1 MNYFKAAE
9 QVLSSVPILERALDN
24 LEKRKVRIMMTNKPA
39 EVGAIDPS
47 KSYVNSGQVR
57 DTLSEMLEL
66 SECVENIA
74 KTSAKLSEIRKVL
87 EQLPEDKARIL
98 QAWYIDRMSKEKIAD
113 MMGYESITSVYNIR
127 NMAVAEFALSYFGA
141 AALESI

>member
-9 QVLSSVPILERALDN
+9 QVLSAVPVMERALEN

-47 KSYVNSGQVR
+47 KSYVNSCQVR
-57 DTLSEMLEL
+57 DTLDEMLEL
-66 SECVENIA
+66 SECVGNIK
-74 KTSAKLSEIRKVL
+74 KTSAKLEEISAVL
-87 EQLPEDKARIL
+87 EQLPEDKARVL
-98 QAWYIDRMSKEKIAD
+98 RAWYIDHQGKEKIAD

-141 AALESI
+141 GALDSV

>member
-9 QVLSSVPILERALDN
+9 QVLSSVPILERALNN
-24 LEKRKVRIMMTNKPA
+24 LERRKERIMMTNKPA

-47 KSYVNSGQVR
+47 KAYVNSSRAG
-57 DTLSEMLEL
+57 DTLSELLEL
-66 SECVENIA
+66 SECMANIA
-74 KTSAKLSEIRKVL
+74 KTSAKLSEIRAIL
-87 EQLPEDKARIL
+87 EQLPEDKARVL
-98 QAWYIDRMSKEKIAD
+98 QAWYIEHLSKEKIAD

-141 AALESI
+141 GALDSI

>member
-9 QVLSSVPILERALDN
+9 QVLSSVPILEQALNN
-24 LEKRKVRIMMTNKPA
+24 LERRKARIMITNKPA
-39 EVGAIDPS
+39 EVVAIDPS
-47 KSYVNSGQVR
+47 KSYVSSGQVR
-57 DTLSEMLEL
+57 DTLAEMLEVA
-66 SECVENIA
+66 ECVGNIA
-74 KTSAKLSEIRKVL
+74 KTSAKLAEINAVL

-98 QAWYIDRMSKEKIAD
+98 RAWYIDHQSKEKIAD

-141 AALESI
+141 AALDSV

>member
-9 QVLSSVPILERALDN
+9 QVLSSVPILERALNN
-24 LEKRKVRIMMTNKPA
+24 LERRKERIMITNKPA

-47 KSYVNSGQVR
+47 KAYVNSSRGG
-57 DTLSEMLEL
+57 DTLSELLEL
-66 SECVENIA
+66 SECMANIA
-74 KTSAKLSEIRKVL
+74 KTSAKLSEIRTIL
-87 EQLPEDKARIL
+87 EQLPEDKARVL
-98 QAWYIDRMSKEKIAD
+98 QAWYIEHLSKEKIAD

-141 AALESI
+141 GALDSI

>member
-9 QVLSSVPILERALDN
+9 QVLSSVPILERALNN
-24 LEKRKVRIMMTNKPA
+24 LERRKERIMITNKPA

-47 KSYVNSGQVR
+47 KSYVNSSRVG

-66 SECVENIA
+66 SECMGNIA
-74 KTSAKLSEIRKVL
+74 KTSYKLSEIRAVL
-87 EQLPEDKARIL
+87 EQLPEDKARVL
-98 QAWYIDRMSKEKIAD
+98 QAWYIEHLSKEKIAD

-141 AALESI
+141 GALDSI

>member
-9 QVLSSVPILERALDN
+9 QVLSSVPIMERALDN
-24 LEKRKVRIMMTNKPA
+24 LEKRKMRIMMTNKPS

-47 KSYVNSGQVR
+47 KSYVNSGQVI

-66 SECVENIA
+66 SECVGNIA

-127 NMAVAEFALSYFGA
+127 NMAVAEFALSYFGS

>member
-39 EVGAIDPS
+39 EVGAIDRS

-141 AALESI
+141 GALDSI

>member
-24 LEKRKVRIMMTNKPA
+24 LEKRRVRILTTNKPS
-39 EVGAIDPS
+39 EVRAIDPS
-47 KSYVNSGQVR
+47 KAYVNSGQVR
-57 DTLSEMLEL
+57 DALAEMLEL
-66 SECVENIA
+66 SECVGNIA
-74 KTSAKLSEIRKVL
+74 KTSAKLSEIRAVL
-87 EQLPEDKARIL
+87 EQLPEDKARVL
-98 QAWYIDRMSKEKIAD
+98 QAWYVEHLSKEKIAD

-141 AALESI
+141 GALESI

>member
-9 QVLSSVPILERALDN
+9 QILSAVPVMERALDN

-57 DTLSEMLEL
+57 DTLAEMLEL
-66 SECVENIA
+66 SECVGNIA
-74 KTSAKLSEIRKVL
+74 KTSAKLAEINAVL
-87 EQLPEDKARIL
+87 EQLPEDKARVL
-98 QAWYIDRMSKEKIAD
+98 RAWYIDHLSKEKIAD

-141 AALESI
+141 AALDSV